1 MQKDSANLLEEL
13 KACSDFTR
21 FYRDNEDCIVSM
33 TLSQLLNDLLQ
44 RHGIKKADAI
54 RRSELSDDYA
64 YQIFSGLRVPERKKL
79 LSLAI
84 GMQLNLEEMQT
95 LLKTAGYAQL
105 YVKNAFDCVLIYGIC
120 KKLSVADIN
129 FLLFDYGMETLG

>member
-1 MQKDSANLLEEL
+1 MQKDTANLLEEL
-13 KACSDFTR
+13 KTCSDFNR
-21 FYRDNEDCIVSM
+21 FYRDNESSIVSM
-33 TLSQLLNDLLQ
+33 SLSQLLNALLEKY
-44 RHGIKKADAI
+44 GIKKADAI
-54 RRSELSDDYA
+54 RRSELSEDYA

-129 FLLFDYGMETLG
+129 YLLFDYEMETLG